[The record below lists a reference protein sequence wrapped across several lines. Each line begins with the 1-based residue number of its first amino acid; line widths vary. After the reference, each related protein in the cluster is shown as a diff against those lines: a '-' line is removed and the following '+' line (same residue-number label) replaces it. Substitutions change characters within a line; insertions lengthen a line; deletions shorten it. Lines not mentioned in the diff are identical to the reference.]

1 MVRRV
6 GQVNLWLR
14 DELAQRMRATGRDQS
29 FEVRG
34 FGRVVGVVQTD
45 FVPVRRGIG
54 ILAEVVHGWDFVVLE
69 KFGQQED
76 PVVV

>member
-1 MVRRV
+1 MGRWV
-6 GQVNLWLR
+6 GLVNLWLR
-14 DELAQRMRATGRDQS
+14 DEQAQRMRVTGRDQS

-34 FGRVVGVVQTD
+34 FGLVVGVVQTD

-54 ILAEVVHGWDFVVLE
+54 TLAGVVQGWDFVVLV
-69 KFGQQED
+69 KFGREED

>member
-1 MVRRV
+1 
-6 GQVNLWLR
+6 
-14 DELAQRMRATGRDQS
+14 MRAMGRDQS

-34 FGRVVGVVQTD
+34 FGRVVGIVQTD

-54 ILAEVVHGWDFVVLE
+54 TLAEVVRGDFVVLE
-69 KFGQQED
+69 KFGREED

>member
-6 GQVNLWLR
+6 GLVNLSLR
-14 DELAQRMRATGRDQS
+14 DEQAQRMRATGRDQS
-29 FEVRG
+29 FEVKG
-34 FGRVVGVVQTD
+34 FGQVVGIVQTD

-54 ILAEVVHGWDFVVLE
+54 TLAEVVRGWDFVVLD
-69 KFGQQED
+69 KFGREED

>member
-1 MVRRV
+1 MGRWV
-6 GQVNLWLR
+6 GLVNLWLR
-14 DELAQRMRATGRDQS
+14 DEQAQRMRATGRDQS

-45 FVPVRRGIG
+45 FVPVKTGIG
-54 ILAEVVHGWDFVVLE
+54 TLAEVVQGWDFVVLE
-69 KFGQQED
+69 KFGREED